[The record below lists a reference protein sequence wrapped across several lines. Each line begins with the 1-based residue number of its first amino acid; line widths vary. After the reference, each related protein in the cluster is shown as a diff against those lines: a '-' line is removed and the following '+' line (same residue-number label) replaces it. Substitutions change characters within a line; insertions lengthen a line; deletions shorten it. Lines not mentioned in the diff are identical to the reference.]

1 MGFSRSCSLGSLRF
15 FRFNGFYGSVGS
27 LSSGIC
33 GAALLP
39 MAAARSHKELIC
51 WQRAYELKLHV
62 YELLRRGT
70 VTQDFDFSDQRKESA
85 SSAPR
90 LIAEG
95 FGRYYPA
102 EFAKYLRLA
111 NGELKETIESLDD
124 GVDRRHFTKDQVIP
138 LQRLAKRS
146 SKAASRLIA
155 YLATADALKEPPR
168 RKGRR

>member
-1 MGFSRSCSLGSLRF
+1 
-15 FRFNGFYGSVGS
+15 
-27 LSSGIC
+27 
-33 GAALLP
+33 
-39 MAAARSHKELIC
+39 MAAARSHKDLIC
-51 WQRAYELKLHV
+51 WQRAYELKLQV
-62 YELLRRGT
+62 YKLLRRGT
-70 VTQDFDFSDQRKESA
+70 QDFAFRDQLKESA

-102 EFAKYLRLA
+102 EFSKYLRFA
-111 NGELKETIESLDD
+111 NGELKETVESLDD

-155 YLATADALKEPPR
+155 YLATADAPNKLPPR
-168 RKGRR
+168 RGRRRTQAEPKRTNRTE

>member
-1 MGFSRSCSLGSLRF
+1 
-15 FRFNGFYGSVGS
+15 
-27 LSSGIC
+27 
-33 GAALLP
+33 
-39 MAAARSHKELIC
+39 MAAARSHKDLIC
-51 WQRAYELKLHV
+51 WQRAYELKLLV

-70 VTQDFDFSDQRKESA
+70 VTQDFDFRDQLKESA

-90 LIAEG
+90 LMAEG

-102 EFAKYLRLA
+102 EFSKYLRFA

-146 SKAASRLIA
+146 SKAASRLIG
-155 YLATADALKEPPR
+155 YLVTADPLKESPPR
-168 RKGRR
+168 RKRGRRTQEEPKRTPRTQ

>member
-1 MGFSRSCSLGSLRF
+1 
-15 FRFNGFYGSVGS
+15 
-27 LSSGIC
+27 
-33 GAALLP
+33 

-51 WQRAYELKLHV
+51 WQRAYELKLQV
-62 YELLRRGT
+62 YELLRTGT
-70 VTQDFDFSDQRKESA
+70 VTRDFDFQNQLKDSA
-85 SSAPR
+85 SAAPR

-102 EFAKYLRLA
+102 EFSKYLRLA

-124 GVDRRHFTKDQVIP
+124 GVDRRHFTTDQVIP

-155 YLATADALKEPPR
+155 YPATMDALKDLPPR
-168 RKGRR
+168 RGRRRTQAEPKRTNRT

>member
-1 MGFSRSCSLGSLRF
+1 
-15 FRFNGFYGSVGS
+15 VGS
-27 LSSGIC
+27 FPLGMC
-33 GAALLP
+33 GAALGR
-39 MAAARSHKELIC
+39 MAAARSHKDLIC
-51 WQRAYELKLHV
+51 WQRAYELKLQV
-62 YELLRRGT
+62 YELLRTGT
-70 VTQDFDFSDQRKESA
+70 VTHDFDFTDQLKESA

-111 NGELKETIESLDD
+111 NGELKETVESLDD

-155 YLATADALKEPPR
+155 YLATTDAVREPAP
-168 RKGRR
+168 RKGRGRRRTQPEPKRTNRT

>member
-1 MGFSRSCSLGSLRF
+1 KRFNRFRGSCSLGSSRF
-15 FRFNGFYGSVGS
+15 FGFKRFWVRWGSIPF
-27 LSSGIC
+27 GIRSAVPLC
-33 GAALLP
+33 

-51 WQRAYELKLHV
+51 WQRAYELKLEV

-70 VTQDFDFSDQRKESA
+70 VTQDCDFRDQLKESA

-102 EFAKYLRLA
+102 EFSKYLRLA
-111 NGELKETIESLDD
+111 NGELNETVESLDD

-146 SKAASRLIA
+146 SRAASRLI
-155 YLATADALKEPPR
+155 
-168 RKGRR
+168 